1 MKLLLI
7 AVLLIVI
14 GLPVAVV
21 LALLFGGPSSPP
33 VAKGITEPFKALDDS
48 DLPAPSHYPARDGSQ
63 LAFRHYPPHATAQR
77 GSVVL
82 LHGSS
87 ATSWSLHPLARAYAD
102 AGYAAYALD
111 VRGHGGSG
119 TRGVIDHV
127 GQLEEDLEDFMQAV
141 APAAPTTLVGFSAGG
156 GFALRVAGGRYQGL
170 FDHYLLLAPFIGQD
184 APTYRHGSGG
194 WVRVGIPRYLAILLL
209 NRLGIHAFDHL
220 PVVRYALN
228 DEAKAA
234 LTPWYAFNLA
244 QNYRP
249 ERGYRATIAAVQRPM
264 HVLVGEQDPVFHVE
278 HFDAVFRDAGSTAT
292 VELLPGIDHVGLVL
306 EPRAIDAAIDATRD
320 LHRHDKPSIP

>member
-1 MKLLLI
+1 MELLLI
-7 AVLLIVI
+7 IGLLIVI
-14 GLPVAVV
+14 GLPAAVV
-21 LALLFGGPSSPP
+21 LAILFGGPSSPP
-33 VAKGITEPFKALDDS
+33 VAEGITEPFKAVDDS
-48 DLPAPSHYPARDGSQ
+48 DLPALSHYPARDGTR
-63 LAFRHYPPHATAQR
+63 LAFRHYPSHATVLR

-102 AGYAAYALD
+102 AGFAAYALD
-111 VRGHGGSG
+111 VRGHGASG
-119 TRGVIDHV
+119 TRGVIDHI

-141 APAAPTTLVGFSAGG
+141 ATAPPTTLVGFSAGG
-156 GFALRVAGGRYQGL
+156 GFALRVAGGEHQQL
-170 FDHYLLLAPFIGQD
+170 FDHYLLLAPFVGQD

-209 NRLGIHAFDHL
+209 NRLGIHAFDQL

-234 LTPWYAFNLA
+234 LTPWYAFNLV

-249 ERGYRATIAAVQRPM
+249 KRDYRATIAAIERPM
-264 HVLVGEQDPVFHVE
+264 HVLVGADDPVFHVE
-278 HFDAVFRDAGSTAT
+278 RFNEVFRDAGSTAT
-292 VELLPGIDHVGLVL
+292 VDLLPGIDHVGLVL
-306 EPRAIDAAIDATRD
+306 EPRAIDAAIDATRALNGPD
-320 LHRHDKPSIP
+320 NHSGT